1 MTDIAATAPTD
12 AGAEA
17 PKKKKGGRKKKLIL
31 LLLVV
36 LLGAGGGYY
45 AMYGLPGSGGGHA
58 AEDPQAD
65 DPQLVVEEGVS
76 EAAAGRARTAA
87 RAGRPDPRVFRT
99 TYIPLEGNF
108 TSNLRGGDNF
118 VQIGLGLSTFYD
130 DHVKENVERNMMAIR
145 SAIILT
151 LSEADPVEIT
161 TLSGKEALKEALK
174 NAINRV
180 LTNREGFG
188 GIDDVHFTSFVTQ

>member
-1 MTDIAATAPTD
+1 MTDIAIEAPAE
-12 AGAEA
+12 AGAK
-17 PKKKKGGRKKKLIL
+17 PKKEGGKKKKLIL

-45 AMYGLPGSGGGHA
+45 AMYGLPGSHGGRSRGSACGRSA
-58 AEDPQAD
+58 ARRPRGGQR
-65 DPQLVVEEGVS
+65 
-76 EAAAGRARTAA
+76 AAADRARTAA
-87 RAGRPDPRVFRT
+87 RTGRPDPRVFKT

-118 VQIGLGLSTFYD
+118 VQVGLGLSTFYD
-130 DHVKENVERNMMAIR
+130 DHVKESVERNMMAIR
-145 SAIILT
+145 SAIILA

-161 TLSGKEALKEALK
+161 TLSGKEALKNVLK
-174 NAINRV
+174 DAINRV

-188 GIDDVHFTSFVTQ
+188 GIDDVYFTSFVTQ

>member
-1 MTDIAATAPTD
+1 MTDIAATAPAD

-17 PKKKKGGRKKKLIL
+17 KPRKKGGKKKKLIL

-45 AMYGLPGSGGGHA
+45 AMYGLPGSGGQAEVDEHA
-58 AEDPQAD
+58 DE
-65 DPQLVVEEGVS
+65 PQLVVREGVTAS
-76 EAAAGRARTAA
+76 AEARTRART
-87 RAGRPDPRVFRT
+87 GRPDPRVFKT

-130 DHVKENVERNMMAIR
+130 EHVKENVERNMMAIR

-161 TLSGKEALKEALK
+161 TLSGKEALKNALK
-174 NAINRV
+174 DAINRV

>member
-1 MTDIAATAPTD
+1 MTDIAIEAPAE
-12 AGAEA
+12 AGAK
-17 PKKKKGGRKKKLIL
+17 PKKKKGGKKKKLIL
-31 LLLVV
+31 LLIVV

-45 AMYGLPGSGGGHA
+45 AMYGLPGSHRNAEAEQHA
-58 AEDPQAD
+58 DE
-65 DPQLVVEEGVS
+65 PQLVVRDGMT
-76 EAAAGRARTAA
+76 ATDAQRTAA
-87 RAGRPDPRVFRT
+87 RQGRVDPHVFKT

-130 DHVKENVERNMMAIR
+130 DHVKEAVERNMMAIR

-161 TLSGKEALKEALK
+161 TLSGKEALKNALK
-174 NAINRV
+174 DAINRV

-188 GIDDVHFTSFVTQ
+188 GIDDVYFTSFVTQ